1 MTDLAKK
8 ILETIKEKK
17 LKPDA
22 RIKFLIISYFWAF
35 LAFLM
40 VVFGSLA
47 VSVMIFY
54 LKNEDWEM
62 YSKAGFSKLNMILL
76 SVPYFWIIL
85 SALFILGAYYNFRHT
100 KFGYRYRFSI
110 VVAIYFVFTLLVGS
124 LSYSLGVGEKMEG
137 MFYNNNL
144 VFYGKMLDK
153 RQEMWH
159 KPDMGFV
166 IGEVI
171 SMDLR
176 KNQIK
181 LIDPENNEWIVDISK
196 AILPP
201 FLSLDMPHKIRVI
214 GKIIS
219 NNEIKAEIIKPFFIE
234 PDRDCLNDPRGCNLI
249 HRPMMKENMI
259 RLRII
264 N

>member
-22 RIKFLIISYFWAF
+22 RIKFLLISYLWAF
-35 LAFLM
+35 LAFVM
-40 VVFGSLA
+40 VIFGSLA

-62 YSKAGFSKLNMILL
+62 YSQAGFSKLNMILL

-100 KFGYRYRFSI
+100 QFGYRYRFSI

-124 LSYSLGVGEKMEG
+124 LSYSFGVGEKMEG
-137 MFYNNNL
+137 MFYNHNL

-166 IGEVI
+166 MGDVI
-171 SMDLR
+171 SIDVK

-181 LIDPENNEWIVDISK
+181 LIDPENNDWFVDISK
-196 AILPP
+196 TNLPP
-201 FLSLDMPHKIRVI
+201 FLLFDMPHKIRVM

-219 NNEIKAEIIKPFFIE
+219 KNEIVAEMIKPLFIE
-234 PDRDCLNDPRGCNLI
+234 PDKDCFDDSIDCNLI